1 MGKKNS
7 NSMNTMNS
15 NNGQNGQ
22 NGQAEKKMK
31 ETKNLTNKLFESQEL
46 TLNVSPIAVISLF
59 ILLISIGVTWDKY
72 RQQVTCQVLNNGCE
86 DKISWISIP
95 DYKNAESYLSLDN
108 GAFVYRHIYMDEF
121 EKEFNVKPLNFPT
134 IDPDIAGF
142 LERHNLR
149 FRLLN
154 NTEIDQELVSN
165 ILSQSEK
172 YSPIIEEI
180 KSQVEN
186 GSYVDDGR
194 VYIRWVNDV
203 VRWGMF
209 AGRSFKATDL
219 IGIYNGL
226 LTRQLYDVEY
236 AWEFNF
242 LVDVLDDD
250 GEKVRVCVDGKH
262 MGNYMR
268 FANHRD
274 SKHNGDQLYVV
285 HDDIWYVL
293 YVAQDDIKPHEQ
305 IFVNYGQ
312 AYWENKQKYEF

>member
-1 MGKKNS
+1 
-7 NSMNTMNS
+7 
-15 NNGQNGQ
+15 Q
-22 NGQAEKKMK
+22 NGQAQKKMK
-31 ETKNLTNKLFESQEL
+31 ESKNLTNKLFESREI

-95 DYKNAESYLSLDN
+95 DHKNAESYLSLDN

-121 EKEFNVKPLNFPT
+121 EKEFKVKPLDFPV
-134 IDPDIAGF
+134 IDSDIADY
-142 LERHNLR
+142 LARHNLR

-172 YSPIIEEI
+172 YAPLIDDA
-180 KSQVEN
+180 KYKVGN
-186 GSYVDDGR
+186 GTYVDDGR
-194 VYIRWVNDV
+194 VYIP
-203 VRWGMF
+203 
-209 AGRSFKATDL
+209 
-219 IGIYNGL
+219 
-226 LTRQLYDVEY
+226 
-236 AWEFNF
+236 WEFNF

-250 GEKVRVCVDGKH
+250 GEKVRVCVDGKN

-274 SKHNGDQLYVV
+274 R
-285 HDDIWYVL
+285 
-293 YVAQDDIKPHEQ
+293 
-305 IFVNYGQ
+305 
-312 AYWENKQKYEF
+312 